1 MQNAQCVMRNYRC
14 KYIVFSILLLLAT
27 GVQTLYAQMSVEQEQ
42 QFLYY
47 FYEAQRLI
55 QAEDLDKAWEVV
67 QFCQELN
74 PNDATTNNYMGCF
87 LEAMHREQDALPYF
101 RRAYQLAPDEYWYRY
116 ALMLLQTEQK
126 PQQKEAIRLMEGVA
140 AHNKQ
145 DADVREMLQKAYIVT
160 GAYKKAL
167 AMQEQL
173 DSINGYDAMSAMQR
187 YRLNVLMHNN
197 KQAIAEIERYLDL
210 DPDNGQFQVFRLQL
224 YEQTRQPA
232 AKMVE
237 AYSAVLRFEPRNPML
252 MNNLAWSLC
261 ISGGDLDRAE
271 QLSRMTIM
279 SDPSNPVY
287 LDTYA
292 WIMYHKGDYE
302 TAWFYI
308 QRAMEH
314 ADAETDKEI
323 LSHYKAIQKKQKK

>member
-1 MQNAQCVMRNYRC
+1 MRNAQCVMHNYRC

-27 GVQTLYAQMSVEQEQ
+27 GVQTVYAQMSVEQEQ

-74 PNDATTNNYMGCF
+74 PNDATVNNYMGCF
-87 LEAMHREQDALPYF
+87 LEAMHQDALPYF

-323 LSHYKAIQKKQKK
+323 RSHYKAIQKKQKK

>member
-1 MQNAQCVMRNYRC
+1 MRNAQCVMRNYRC
-14 KYIVFSILLLLAT
+14 KYIVFNILLLLAT
-27 GVQTLYAQMSVEQEQ
+27 SVQTVYAQMSVEQEQ

-55 QAEDLDKAWEVV
+55 QTEDLDKAWEVV

-74 PNDATTNNYMGCF
+74 PNDATVNNYMGCF
-87 LEAMHREQDALPYF
+87 LEAMHRGQDALPYF
-101 RRAYQLAPDEYWYRY
+101 KRAYQLAPDEYWYRY

-126 PQQKEAIRLMEGVA
+126 KQQKEAIRLMEGVA
-140 AHNKQ
+140 ARNKQ

-167 AMQEQL
+167 AVQEQL
-173 DSINGYDAMSAMQR
+173 DSINGYDAISAMQR
-187 YRLNVLMHNN
+187 YRLNVLMHNE
-197 KQAIAEIERYLDL
+197 KQAIAEIERYLDI
-210 DPDNGQFQVFRLQL
+210 DPDNGQFQMFRLQL
-224 YEQTRQPA
+224 YVQTNQPA
-232 AKMVE
+232 EKMVE

-261 ISGGDLDRAE
+261 ISGGDLDKAE

-279 SDPSNPVY
+279 GDPSNPVY

-302 TAWFYI
+302 TALFYI
-308 QRAMEH
+308 QRAQEH
-314 ADAETDKEI
+314 ADGETDKEI
-323 LSHYKAIQKKQKK
+323 RAHYKAIQKKLKK

>member
-1 MQNAQCVMRNYRC
+1 MRNYRC

-27 GVQTLYAQMSVEQEQ
+27 GVQTLYAQMSVEQGQ

-197 KQAIAEIERYLDL
+197 KQAIAE
-210 DPDNGQFQVFRLQL
+210 NGQFQVFRLQL

-314 ADAETDKEI
+314 ADADTDKEI
-323 LSHYKAIQKKQKK
+323 RSHYKAIQKKQKK

>member
-1 MQNAQCVMRNYRC
+1 MHNYRC

-27 GVQTLYAQMSVEQEQ
+27 GVQTVYAQMSVEQEQ

-74 PNDATTNNYMGCF
+74 PNDATVNNYMGCF
-87 LEAMHREQDALPYF
+87 LEAMHQDALPYF

-323 LSHYKAIQKKQKK
+323 RSHYKAIQKKQKK

>member
-1 MQNAQCVMRNYRC
+1 MRNAQCVMRNYRC
-14 KYIVFSILLLLAT
+14 KYIVFNILLLLAMN
-27 GVQTLYAQMSVEQEQ
+27 VQTVYAQMSVEQEQ

-55 QAEDLDKAWEVV
+55 QTEDLDKAWEVV

-74 PNDATTNNYMGCF
+74 PNDATVNNYMGCF
-87 LEAMHREQDALPYF
+87 LEAMHRGQDALPYF
-101 RRAYQLAPDEYWYRY
+101 KRAYQLAPDEYWYRY
-116 ALMLLQTEQK
+116 ALVLLQTEQK
-126 PQQKEAIRLMEGVA
+126 KQQKEAIRLMEGVA
-140 AHNKQ
+140 ARNKQ
-145 DADVREMLQKAYIVT
+145 DADVREMLQKAYVVT

-167 AMQEQL
+167 TMQEQL

-187 YRLNVLMHNN
+187 YRLNVLMHNE
-197 KQAIAEIERYLDL
+197 KQAIAEIERYLDI
-210 DPDNGQFQVFRLQL
+210 DPDNGQFQMFRLQL
-224 YEQTRQPA
+224 YVQTNQPA
-232 AKMVE
+232 EKMVE

-261 ISGGDLDRAE
+261 ISGGDLDKAE

-279 SDPSNPVY
+279 GDPSNPVY

-308 QRAMEH
+308 QRAKEH
-314 ADAETDKEI
+314 ADSETDKEI
-323 LSHYKAIQKKQKK
+323 RAHYKAIQKKLKK

>member
-1 MQNAQCVMRNYRC
+1 MRNYRC
-14 KYIVFSILLLLAT
+14 KYIVFNILLLLAMS
-27 GVQTLYAQMSVEQEQ
+27 VQTVYAQMSVEQEQ

-55 QAEDLDKAWEVV
+55 QTEDLDKAWEVV

-74 PNDATTNNYMGCF
+74 PNDATVNNYMGCF
-87 LEAMHREQDALPYF
+87 LEAMHRGQDALPYF
-101 RRAYQLAPDEYWYRY
+101 KRAYQLAPDEYWYRY

-126 PQQKEAIRLMEGVA
+126 KPQKEAIRLMEGVA
-140 AHNKQ
+140 ARNKQ
-145 DADVREMLQKAYIVT
+145 DADVREMLQKAYVVT

-167 AMQEQL
+167 TIQEQL

-187 YRLNVLMHNN
+187 YRLNVLMHNE
-197 KQAIAEIERYLDL
+197 KQAIAEIERYLDI
-210 DPDNGQFQVFRLQL
+210 DPDNGQFQMFRLQL
-224 YEQTRQPA
+224 YVQTNQPA
-232 AKMVE
+232 EKMVE

-261 ISGGDLDRAE
+261 ISGGDLDKAE

-279 SDPSNPVY
+279 GDPSNPVY

-308 QRAMEH
+308 QRAQEH
-314 ADAETDKEI
+314 ADSETDKEI
-323 LSHYKAIQKKQKK
+323 RAHYKAIQKKLKK

>member
-1 MQNAQCVMRNYRC
+1 M
-14 KYIVFSILLLLAT
+14 S
-27 GVQTLYAQMSVEQEQ
+27 VQTVYAKPRKGTQTDDIQHQKTCQSGLSVEQEQ

-55 QAEDLDKAWEVV
+55 QAEELDKAWEVV

-74 PNDATTNNYMGCF
+74 PNDATVNNYMGCF
-87 LEAMHREQDALPYF
+87 LEAMHQDAQPYF
-101 RRAYQLAPDEYWYRY
+101 KRAYELAPDEYWYRY

-140 AHNKQ
+140 ARNKQ

-167 AMQEQL
+167 AVQEQL

-187 YRLNVLMHNN
+187 YRLNVLMHNE
-197 KQAIAEIERYLDL
+197 KQAIAEIERYLDI
-210 DPDNGQFQVFRLQL
+210 DPDNGQFQMFRLQL
-224 YEQTRQPA
+224 YEQTKQPA
-232 AKMVE
+232 EKMVE
-237 AYSAVLRFEPRNPML
+237 AYSAVLRMDPRNLML

-261 ISGGDLDRAE
+261 ISGGDLERAE
-271 QLSRMTIM
+271 QLSRVTIM
-279 SDPSNPVY
+279 NEPSNPIY

-292 WIMYHKGDYE
+292 WIMYHTGDYE
-302 TAWFYI
+302 SAWFYI

-314 ADAETDKEI
+314 ADGETDKEI
-323 LSHYKAIQKKQKK
+323 RQHYKVIQKRQKK